1 MDLQT
6 QASYSTCVRSAHVL
20 TFEGD
25 VVDEVLHEVEH
36 AVTQGESLTEKSAD
50 STIRTAITTSRI
62 GFRRSR
68 LCIVMKGETVN
79 EYVQHVA
86 FTYLMSAVAATVDGV
101 QCTQTL
107 LMHLPGMQETSLDM
121 FAASTMII
129 TMSKDCRSDH
139 HHDLPEV
146 DETTQQLVLDERSW
160 REHK

>member
-1 MDLQT
+1 MNLQT
-6 QASYSTCVRSAHVL
+6 HISYSTCVRSARVL
-20 TFEGD
+20 TFKGD

-50 STIRTAITTSRI
+50 STIRTAITTRRT

-68 LCIVMKGETVN
+68 LCMVMKGETAN

-86 FTYLMSAVAATVDGV
+86 CTYLMSAVAATVDGV

-121 FAASTMII
+121 FAASTMIVA
-129 TMSKDCRSDH
+129 MSTDCRSDH

-160 REHK
+160 REHQ